1 MEQELHRLGFLV
13 LEVKRLPMSTPATA
27 PTFILILTCPD
38 RRGIVAAVST
48 FLADAECNILESA
61 QFGDED
67 TGRFFLRISFH
78 SPGKGLK
85 ALKADFAPIAGQ
97 FDMQAEFFDAAVKLR
112 TLVMVSRLGHCLNDL
127 LYRNSIGA
135 IPMDLRLVVS
145 NHTDLQTQVGQNQI
159 PFHHMPVTP
168 ENKAEQE
175 ARLIALIEAE
185 NIELIV
191 LARYMQVM
199 SEAFCA
205 RYPGRIINIH
215 HSFLPSF
222 KGAKPYHRA
231 HSRGVKLIGAT
242 AHYVTS
248 DLDEG
253 PIIEQSVERVRHNF
267 TPDDLVALGRDVETV
282 VLARAV
288 HWHAERRVLL
298 NESRTVIFQ

>member
-1 MEQELHRLGFLV
+1 
-13 LEVKRLPMSTPATA
+13 MSTPATA

-145 NHTDLQTQVGQNQI
+145 NHTDLQTRVGQNQI

>member
-1 MEQELHRLGFLV
+1 
-13 LEVKRLPMSTPATA
+13 MSTPATT

-38 RRGIVAAVST
+38 RHGIVAAVST
-48 FLADAECNILESA
+48 FLADAGCNILESA

-78 SPGKGLK
+78 SPGKGLQ
-85 ALKADFAPIAGQ
+85 ALKAEFAPIAGA

-112 TLVMVSRLGHCLNDL
+112 TLLMVSRLGHCLNDL
-127 LYRNSIGA
+127 LYRNRIGA

-145 NHTDLQTQVGQNQI
+145 NHTDLRTQVDQNQI

-185 NIELIV
+185 KIELIV

-298 NESRTVIFQ
+298 NDSRTVIFQ

>member
-1 MEQELHRLGFLV
+1 
-13 LEVKRLPMSTPATA
+13 MSTPATA